1 MVTDALDNEIIPG
14 DIIIYN
20 LGGELAVGKVV
31 RFVPRKLYGRN
42 IVEIEA
48 QNLHSTGW
56 DHPNKN
62 ISKIRNSNSV
72 IRMKSLREYYNW
84 SL

>member
-20 LGGELAVGKVV
+20 LGGELAIGKVV

-48 QNLHSTGW
+48 EVLESSGW

-72 IRMKSLREYYNW
+72 IRVKSLREYYNW